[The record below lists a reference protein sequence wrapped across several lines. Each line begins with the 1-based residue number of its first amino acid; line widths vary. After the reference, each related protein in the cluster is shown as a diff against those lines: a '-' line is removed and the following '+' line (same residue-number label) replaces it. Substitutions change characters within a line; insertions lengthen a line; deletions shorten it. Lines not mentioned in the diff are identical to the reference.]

1 MGTWGKNGH
10 GSQVCEPCSKQSVI
24 PLSWLV
30 NWYSQFMDYDKYP
43 YTNGSRLPEL
53 TINQL
58 ITRNFRTT
66 TPVNQ
71 PLLHLELSMATTSG
85 RHRVF
90 RCQSHGC
97 VCHSNEARMWSVG
110 WLDIV
115 RIHVEVTFTFPKF
128 KQGLHVSHLASM
140 VTSLDML
147 WKHVT
152 YRKLK
157 RNTDAPRRE
166 TLCQPESAW
175 ACNKF
180 TKFCQVVARENDLG
194 VAGSDGLQKAIV
206 ISKHW
211 REAKAINRL
220 KSMWRLTRF
229 ALYEYCFQTTRCL
242 DNTLCTL
249 ARITLANHHCFKS
262 KARGKFEVN
271 FFHVVAF
278 LISSTRQFFPSGL
291 EMHAQFLFRLLNFF
305 FVLGGDG
312 AQEPWAPH

>member
-1 MGTWGKNGH
+1 M
-10 GSQVCEPCSKQSVI
+10 
-24 PLSWLV
+24 
-30 NWYSQFMDYDKYP
+30 
-43 YTNGSRLPEL
+43 
-53 TINQL
+53 
-58 ITRNFRTT
+58 
-66 TPVNQ
+66 
-71 PLLHLELSMATTSG
+71 
-85 RHRVF
+85 
-90 RCQSHGC
+90 
-97 VCHSNEARMWSVG
+97 
-110 WLDIV
+110 
-115 RIHVEVTFTFPKF
+115 
-128 KQGLHVSHLASM
+128 
-140 VTSLDML
+140 
-147 WKHVT
+147 
-152 YRKLK
+152 
-157 RNTDAPRRE
+157 
-166 TLCQPESAW
+166 
-175 ACNKF
+175 
-180 TKFCQVVARENDLG
+180 ARENDLG

-305 FVLGGDG
+305 FVLSGDG